1 MLGTAEVLWDSIGN
15 SLATLLPDLVC
26 DHDKAVA
33 ANRAA
38 LGDQAYAAAFR
49 RGKQMPLADALD
61 DAENT
66 RRSTRSAHPDA
77 GG

>member
-1 MLGTAEVLWDSIGN
+1 MLGTAEVLWDSTGN
-15 SLATLLPDLVC
+15 SLATLFSDLVC

-61 DAENT
+61 NAK
-66 RRSTRSAHPDA
+66 STRHSTDRRMQTPA
-77 GG
+77 G